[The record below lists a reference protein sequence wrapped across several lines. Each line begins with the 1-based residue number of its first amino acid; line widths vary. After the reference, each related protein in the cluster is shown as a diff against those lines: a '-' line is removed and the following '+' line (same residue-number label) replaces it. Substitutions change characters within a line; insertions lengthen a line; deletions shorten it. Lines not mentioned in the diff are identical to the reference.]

1 MEKVKKE
8 PKMKWLKDNWI
19 ELFCFIIVFVIA
31 YLFHLF
37 GVIESFQQFVVVIIS
52 AAATYVIVSLTI
64 QKQSNITFEQQR
76 KLNEMNNEILIKQE
90 EEKAKRQDDLIAYQE
105 MREERLKKM
114 EADYQIKLNETQDEI
129 KRKQEL
135 YNAKLGVYSD
145 FVSFMYK
152 ILEDGQVEETEM
164 LGLRTK
170 LFGEISFYAKEE
182 VIKEIE
188 KEIELIKDYN
198 DIDVV
203 PRVFAGITSV
213 LQKDLNDKDWP
224 SSKECVLS
232 LWGKFEEIIGNTKNN
247 DDGKQASKSTEPF
260 KESTNETV
268 NDNNQGQQ
276 TEELK
281 EQPKRLKQQA
291 WHFIMWGDKQLEK
304 LKEGFTE
311 LSLVEYGEYWRTN
324 LVKQVREGDII
335 MLFRRGGG
343 GYIGAYKA
351 IGRRV
356 FIREDNVV
364 TEEYLKFGEDPIVKA
379 EEYWNGEGIIYE
391 DKETVKHLREFDI
404 YDSILGDGA
413 TSCAN
418 IIVEP
423 IAFKEG
429 GVGNPGGVYR
439 RTISRYDSLYAGM
452 LMQRFEKAG
461 VIIDGKEND
470 YELYVS

>member
-1 MEKVKKE
+1 MKNIKNWIGWSIVGIVILATTILVFGSNNTSWPAQVLAACLGALVTIIATRLLLSSQSDIDEINRKKE
-8 PKMKWLKDNWI
+8 
-19 ELFCFIIVFVIA
+19 
-31 YLFHLF
+31 
-37 GVIESFQQFVVVIIS
+37 
-52 AAATYVIVSLTI
+52 
-64 QKQSNITFEQQR
+64 
-76 KLNEMNNEILIKQE
+76 
-90 EEKAKRQDDLIAYQE
+90 
-105 MREERLKKM
+105 
-114 EADYQIKLNETQDEI
+114 DEI
-129 KRKQEL
+129 KKEQERF
-135 YNAKLGVYSD
+135 NAKLKVYSD
-145 FVSFMYK
+145 FVSKMFEAYK
-152 ILEDGQVEETEM
+152 DNDISAEE
-164 LGLRTK
+164 LRDLRTQ
-170 LFGEISFYAKEE
+170 LFGKVSFYAEKNVLEQ
-182 VIKEIE
+182 IDTKMKIRKNFLDGGTALFFAEITA
-188 KEIELIKDYN
+188 I
-198 DIDVV
+198 
-203 PRVFAGITSV
+203 
-213 LQKDLNDKDWP
+213 LQKDLRKDWDGTPPEKINELWASFQKIIDLIEPEEDKD
-224 SSKECVLS
+224 
-232 LWGKFEEIIGNTKNN
+232 NTILL
-247 DDGKQASKSTEPF
+247 KQP
-260 KESTNETV
+260 KESSNETV
-268 NDNNQGQQ
+268 YDTNQEQQ

>member
-1 MEKVKKE
+1 
-8 PKMKWLKDNWI
+8 MKRITLTPLDWGLYVLLILFAIATLVVFLGNGNNWAVQV
-19 ELFCFIIVFVIA
+19 LAACLGAVITI
-31 YLFHLF
+31 L
-37 GVIESFQQFVVVIIS
+37 
-52 AAATYVIVSLTI
+52 ATRMLLD
-64 QKQSNITFEQQR
+64 KQSKIEKEGR
-76 KLNEMNNEILIKQE
+76 EAED
-90 EEKAKRQDDLIAYQE
+90 KAKKNQDF
-105 MREERLKKM
+105 
-114 EADYQIKLNETQDEI
+114 
-129 KRKQEL
+129 
-135 YNAKLGVYSD
+135 YNATLQVYSD
-145 FVSFMYK
+145 YVSEMYEA
-152 ILEDGQVEETEM
+152 LSDNHVTSEELM
-164 LGLRTK
+164 KLRTK
-170 LFGEISFYAKEE
+170 LFATVGFYAEE
-182 VIKEIE
+182 GVLKEIYKKMKDVFFKNNETLEGNRDIDSKMSFFFSGITEILQNDIKMKSMQKNEEQKTNNKTPKADVLKDEKKDSKDKEDIMQVLWTNFQEIINKLIEQEE
-188 KEIELIKDYN
+188 KEKEGEVREKEFERAEQKAKQETELLSDIQSKDSSNDTDSGQNQEQKIEAPIEH
-198 DIDVV
+198 
-203 PRVFAGITSV
+203 S
-213 LQKDLNDKDWP
+213 
-224 SSKECVLS
+224 
-232 LWGKFEEIIGNTKNN
+232 
-247 DDGKQASKSTEPF
+247 
-260 KESTNETV
+260 
-268 NDNNQGQQ
+268 
-276 TEELK
+276 
-281 EQPKRLKQQA
+281 KRLKQQA

-364 TEEYLKFGEDPIVKA
+364 TEEYLKFGEDRIVKA

-391 DKETVKHLREFDI
+391 DKETVKHLKKFDI

>member
-1 MEKVKKE
+1 MKGKKNNIFIWMGWALVAGLALFATIMVFGSTGTSWPEQVMAACLGALITIMATRLLLSTQREGEKE
-8 PKMKWLKDNWI
+8 
-19 ELFCFIIVFVIA
+19 
-31 YLFHLF
+31 
-37 GVIESFQQFVVVIIS
+37 
-52 AAATYVIVSLTI
+52 
-64 QKQSNITFEQQR
+64 
-76 KLNEMNNEILIKQE
+76 
-90 EEKAKRQDDLIAYQE
+90 
-105 MREERLKKM
+105 
-114 EADYQIKLNETQDEI
+114 
-129 KRKQEL
+129 QEL
-135 YNAKLGVYSD
+135 YNAKLKVYSD
-145 FVSFMYK
+145 FVSKMFEAY
-152 ILEDGQVEETEM
+152 EDNDISADE
-164 LGLRTK
+164 LRDLRTQ
-170 LFGEISFYAKEE
+170 LFGKVSFYAEKNVLEQIDEKMKSRKNFLDGSTAVFFAEITAILQNDLRNDWDGTPPEKINGLWARFQEIIDLIEPEE
-182 VIKEIE
+182 
-188 KEIELIKDYN
+188 
-198 DIDVV
+198 DIDH
-203 PRVFAGITSV
+203 T
-213 LQKDLNDKDWP
+213 DL
-224 SSKECVLS
+224 SK
-232 LWGKFEEIIGNTKNN
+232 T
-247 DDGKQASKSTEPF
+247 T
-260 KESTNETV
+260 KESSNETV
-268 NDNNQGQQ
+268 NDANQEQQ
-276 TEELK
+276 TEQPH

-356 FIREDNVV
+356 FVCEDNVV
-364 TEEYLKFGEDPIVKA
+364 TEEYLKYGEDPIVKK
-379 EEYWNGEGIIYE
+379 EECWNGERKIYE